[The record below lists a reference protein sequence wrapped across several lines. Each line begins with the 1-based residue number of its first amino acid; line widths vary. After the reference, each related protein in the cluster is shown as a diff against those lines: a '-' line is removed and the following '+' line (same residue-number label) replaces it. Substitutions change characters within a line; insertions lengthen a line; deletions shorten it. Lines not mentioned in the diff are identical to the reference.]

1 MSYMISHISIADQR
15 RLARIAKA
23 PPPPLPQLFGK
34 LSIGKPKPSL
44 LAKHRRK
51 TKRTAY
57 RVLHQYA
64 IKDIVML
71 SGIGTATVNRFE
83 EHRDVAMRTYKT
95 LAPYYGIKFIERS
108 GRKEYREAK
117 GMSKTRLAKESGFCV
132 DVLRRFEN
140 CDTDKMWLRTYKKV
154 RKWYGE

>member
-1 MSYMISHISIADQR
+1 MSYMISHIPIADQR

-23 PPPPLPQLFGK
+23 PPPPQLFGK

-51 TKRTAY
+51 TSRTAY
-57 RVLHQYA
+57 RVLHHYT
-64 IKDIVML
+64 IKDIVIR
-71 SGIGTATVNRFE
+71 SGICPNTVNRFE
-83 EHRDVAMRTYKT
+83 EHKDVAMRTYKT

-108 GRKEYREAK
+108 GRKEYREAT

-140 CDTDKMWLRTYKKV
+140 NDTDKMWLRTYRKV